1 MIKKFLF
8 LVWFFVFFFSV
19 FLIIYL
25 LSSMTILFILLGV
38 FSFMILVITHELG
51 HFFAAKKSGVKVNEF
66 WIWLPPR
73 ICKVRTDKSGTE
85 YTINAIPL
93 GGFCVLEGDDPNR
106 PEATYAKNSFV
117 TAKLW
122 KKLIIMV
129 WGVTVNALTAF
140 LIFTGLFWHGTS
152 SIGVSWIENSESY
165 FMPWK
170 DFAISQN
177 LITVSEQ
184 PWVLVTQLSRENEI
198 LEVWDI
204 LLEFNGQTVTLDTIT
219 TLLDSGKWKENLLK
233 ILRINQEQT
242 AREEKEIWFSCSE
255 DTCRLWALITEY
267 LEYEYQPIKF
277 WFVDAVK
284 ASFHEIGAERS
295 LTFDFLGKIWNS
307 LLSFD
312 KDQMKEAVSSLSG
325 PVGIIKVGE
334 VIFERNGCGWYL
346 AFLWIIALS
355 LAMFN
360 LLPIPA
366 LDGGSGLCLIIQ
378 AIFKISHEKY
388 LKYITYINAFFFWS
402 LMTLWIII
410 IFKDLAVFWNL
421 PIPFFW

>member
-1 MIKKFLF
+1 
-8 LVWFFVFFFSV
+8 
-19 FLIIYL
+19 
-25 LSSMTILFILLGV
+25 MTILLILLGV

-66 WIWLPPR
+66 WIGLPPR
-73 ICKVRTDKSGTE
+73 ICKVWTDKSGTE

-140 LIFTGLFWHGTS
+140 LIFTGLFCHGTT
-152 SIGVSWIENSESY
+152 SIGISWLETSESY

-177 LITVSEQ
+177 LVTVHDQS
-184 PWVLVTQLSRENEI
+184 WVLIVQLSGENEI

-204 LLEFNGQTVTLDTIT
+204 LLEFNGQEVTLDTIT
-219 TLLDSGKWKENLLK
+219 TLLDSGKWKENVLK
-233 ILRINQEQT
+233 VSRINQEQT
-242 AREEKEIWFSCSE
+242 AREEKEIWLSCSE
-255 DTCRLWALITEY
+255 ETCRLWALMSAY
-267 LEYEYQPIKF
+267 QEYEYQPIKF
-277 WFVDAVK
+277 WFGDAVK

-312 KDQMKEAVSSLSG
+312 KEQMKEAVSSLSG

-334 VIFERNGCGWYL
+334 VIFERNGCSWYL
-346 AFLWIIALS
+346 AFVWIIALS
-355 LAMFN
+355 LAIFN

-366 LDGGSGLCLIIQ
+366 LDGGSWLCLIIQ
-378 AIFKISHEKY
+378 AIFNISHEKY
-388 LKYITYINAFFFWS
+388 TKYITYINAFFFWS
-402 LMTLWIII
+402 LMALGIII
-410 IFKDLAVFWNL
+410 IFKDLVQIWGV
-421 PIPFFW
+421 PIPFIS